1 MDRNGCCQKL
11 SRFWPLC
18 VITLTRVGA
27 RMLDPDNLANSFKAV
42 QDAIA
47 KRLGIDDGDQSKV
60 RWVYEQR
67 ATGKHQYGLEV
78 KIEAAEVAA

>member
-1 MDRNGCCQKL
+1 MTAALRNRKVRL
-11 SRFWPLC
+11 PC
-18 VITLTRVGA
+18 VNHSDA
-27 RMLDPDNLANSFKAV
+27 RGV

-78 KIEAAEVAA
+78 KIEAAEAMGKQECRNT